1 MTDTNKHARK
11 EIAKKWPALSE
22 DERVQLRSLWARAGV
37 VCSVCGAV
45 GYYREICPKG
55 CPEPKQ
61 KKRKVFDSDSSSDD
75 DADGGGGKKPV
86 NAALSFGAV
95 SEFTSAASGAKGY
108 VNDTGLGVLWGA
120 PGASVAS
127 SSSSRKKSEATA
139 PSGLTHKQRY
149 LADMRQRAQV
159 RPRRRYSCATH
170 SLLTP
175 LIASFW
181 LVWQDQQKRLAASDA
196 TIGSFEFF
204 TKVRPPSSPPLIPP
218 HPQRRA

>member
-1 MTDTNKHARK
+1 
-11 EIAKKWPALSE
+11 
-22 DERVQLRSLWARAGV
+22 
-37 VCSVCGAV
+37 
-45 GYYREICPKG
+45 
-55 CPEPKQ
+55 
-61 KKRKVFDSDSSSDD
+61 VFDSDSSSDD
-75 DADGGGGKKPV
+75 DADGGGGKVPV
-86 NAALSFGAV
+86 NAALSFGAE

-120 PGASVAS
+120 PGASVASSSSS

-159 RPRRRYSCATH
+159 RPRRRFSCATH

-181 LVWQDQQKRLAASDA
+181 LM
-196 TIGSFEFF
+196 
-204 TKVRPPSSPPLIPP
+204 
-218 HPQRRA
+218 